1 MRLAALSVCRRLVPA
16 APSLRPRPPPPFC
29 ALRQLASR
37 QDGRREERNP
47 RRGRFVAAGLLTWLG
62 LAKREGDDE
71 PESELVLTI
80 KRGILAARV
89 SAALFLSHPL
99 PLTAHYW
106 WWIRLQLCLS
116 DQEMLNVECY
126 LQEGDLKRAD
136 QMFHIALRMTAD
148 LGKFQLFKKSKNQY
162 SGSVLA
168 VVFGQN
174 VKISRIRNTGI
185 LSFHRPFLTSPVG
198 PMAC

>member
-1 MRLAALSVCRRLVPA
+1 VLFNHCKTHPFQPPSAPPLSTHYLLPGILCFQRLCERQGETCHAAMRLAALSVCRRLVPA
-16 APSLRPRPPPPFC
+16 APSLRPRPPPPYC
-29 ALRQLASR
+29 ALRQLASSR

-116 DQEMLNVECY
+116 DQKNV
-126 LQEGDLKRAD
+126 
-136 QMFHIALRMTAD
+136 
-148 LGKFQLFKKSKNQY
+148 
-162 SGSVLA
+162 
-168 VVFGQN
+168 
-174 VKISRIRNTGI
+174 
-185 LSFHRPFLTSPVG
+185 
-198 PMAC
+198 